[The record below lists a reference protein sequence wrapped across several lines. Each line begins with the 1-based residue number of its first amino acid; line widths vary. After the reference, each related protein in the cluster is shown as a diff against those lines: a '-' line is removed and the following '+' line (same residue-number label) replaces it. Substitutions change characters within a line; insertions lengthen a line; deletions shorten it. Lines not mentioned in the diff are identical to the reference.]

1 MAQQAADAAK
11 AKKAEVIKA
20 KVTGTYNEFDGLYHG
35 TDGSLF
41 DANGT
46 KVTGV
51 NIQLSWNLIY
61 RASVSDWS
69 LSIYYNNLL
78 KYLR

>member
-1 MAQQAADAAK
+1 VAQQAADAAK

-20 KVTGTYNEFDGLYHG
+20 RVTGTYNEFDGLYHG

-51 NIQLSWNLIY
+51 NIQLS
-61 RASVSDWS
+61 
-69 LSIYYNNLL
+69 
-78 KYLR
+78 